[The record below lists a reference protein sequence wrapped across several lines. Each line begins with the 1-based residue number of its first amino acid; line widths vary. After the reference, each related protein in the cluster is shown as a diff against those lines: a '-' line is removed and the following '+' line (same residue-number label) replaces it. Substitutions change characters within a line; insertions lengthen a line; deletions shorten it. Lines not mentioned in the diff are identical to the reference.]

1 MGSNN
6 ESAMCRCRNHTPL
19 LPKLTPAGGGSG
31 SMIVCEGHGG
41 LVLSGGVPPTAGL
54 TPVDR
59 APRREWGKRVW
70 GQGPGCRE
78 RGKELG
84 LRREEQRERCSV
96 KEV

>member
-1 MGSNN
+1 
-6 ESAMCRCRNHTPL
+6 
-19 LPKLTPAGGGSG
+19 
-31 SMIVCEGHGG
+31 MIVCEGHGG

-59 APRREWGKRVW
+59 APRRERGKRVW